1 MTVTSTALIDSGELR
16 GRATDDGAV
25 RSFLGVPYA
34 APPVGDF
41 RWREPQPP
49 SPWSGTRDAL
59 QHAASAPQDAPP
71 ADSIYYGG
79 ERTFSEDCLY
89 LNVWTG
95 GADEQRPVLVW
106 FHFGAY
112 QFGSSANPMY
122 DGERLA
128 RLGCTVVTVNHR
140 LGRLGFLAHPDLSA
154 ESDAHVS
161 GNYGLLDQIA
171 ALEWV
176 QRNIAAL
183 GGDPGNVTIGG
194 VSAGANSVHVLR
206 VSPLAEGLFHK
217 AIAHSGPGLAYEM
230 EGPGHPS
237 GPQTLAAGE
246 ESGVELLRLLDI
258 DSLSQLRATPLE
270 KVNSV
275 MLPRAGGAWNFAL
288 APGAEISLH
297 LFDSAYPV
305 VDGYV
310 LPESPLT
317 AYQSGRVH
325 DVPFLVGNVGNESSG
340 LPYVPALP
348 AYLEHLRQTF
358 GAAADR
364 ALEAYPAVDD
374 ASAQHASWEL
384 EADRIFN
391 WSNWAAARGH
401 AAHCS
406 SPLWHFR
413 FFREPPIA
421 AGDRIIEASYSRA
434 FHGSDVLY
442 VFGTF
447 DTARPTWEWRRTD
460 RELSDTMMRAWANF
474 VTYGDPNG
482 NGVPTWPRLDP
493 SEPTTMHW
501 DESIRVG
508 DTGYRDDRMALLDE
522 LNGWRHSE
530 GATT

>member
-1 MTVTSTALIDSGELR
+1 MTVTTTVAIDSGELR
-16 GRATDDGAV
+16 GSATDDGAV

-34 APPVGDF
+34 TPPVGDF
-41 RWREPQPP
+41 RWRAPHPVA
-49 SPWSGTRDAL
+49 PWSGLRDAL
-59 QHAASAPQDAPP
+59 QHAAAAPQSAPP

-95 GADEQRPVLVW
+95 RADEQRPVLVW

-122 DGERLA
+122 DGEKLA

-154 ESDAHVS
+154 EPDAHVS

-176 QRNIAAL
+176 QRNIAVL
-183 GGDPGNVTIGG
+183 GGDPHNVTIAG

-206 VSPLAEGLFHK
+206 ASPLAEGLFHK
-217 AIAHSGPGLAYEM
+217 AIAHSGPGLARKM

-246 ESGVELLRLLDI
+246 EAGSELVRLLDI
-258 DSLSQLRATPLE
+258 DNMSQLRATPLE
-270 KVNSV
+270 RINSV
-275 MLPRAGGAWNFAL
+275 VLPRAAGRWSFDL

-310 LPESPLT
+310 LPESPLV

-340 LPYVPALP
+340 LPYLSTLP

-364 ALEAYPAVDD
+364 ALDAYPATDD
-374 ASAQHASWEL
+374 AGARSASWEL

-391 WSNWAAARGH
+391 WSNWTAARGH
-401 AAHCS
+401 TAHCS
-406 SPLWHFR
+406 SPVWHFR
-413 FFREPPIA
+413 FHREAPIA
-421 AGDRIIEASYSRA
+421 SDDDIIETAYARA
-434 FHGSDVLY
+434 FHGADVLY

-447 DTARPTWEWRRTD
+447 GTARPAWDWQRSD
-460 RELSDTMMRAWANF
+460 KELSDTMMRAWVNF
-474 VTYGDPNG
+474 VTAGDPNG
-482 NGVPTWPRLDP
+482 SGVPTWPKWIPD
-493 SEPTTMHW
+493 EPTTMCW
-501 DESIRVG
+501 DERIGVG
-508 DTGYRDDRMALLDE
+508 DTGYRPDRMALLDE
-522 LNGWRHSE
+522 LNGWRHPE
-530 GATT
+530 GAKK